1 MLSVKIS
8 AQQFRVQEKLRSM
21 GRGNGEKGIEKFAE
35 KPQDGAWGI
44 KAVG

>member
-1 MLSVKIS
+1 M
-8 AQQFRVQEKLRSM
+8 R
-21 GRGNGEKGIEKFAE
+21 RGNGGKGIEKFAE